1 MSEGKEKSGQI
12 TVAMIGCLGTIV
24 ATTITGIVALVIAYL
39 PPRSELGTPIA
50 VTPSGPQ
57 AAPSVQASA
66 PTPTAMP
73 PATPTTGATGEV
85 DVGGTWQGYLT
96 YVLGDTVTNFRYQ
109 LELTQDGNVITGKSR
124 VEKIDDASSFAE
136 YHVGAQLMVDDGQ
149 VILQIGE
156 TDLSNSNNYTSFV
169 PSDPVVAKVMRLEYS
184 IAQGKEVLEG
194 EWRDFVGRNTP
205 DGRIQL
211 NKQP

>member
-1 MSEGKEKSGQI
+1 MSERKEKSGQI

-39 PPRSELGTPIA
+39 PPRPEPVSFRIPT
-50 VTPSGPQ
+50 VTPAGPPT
-57 AAPSVQASA
+57 APSEQAQ
-66 PTPTAMP
+66 PTVLMPMP
-73 PATPTTGATGEV
+73 PANPSTGEV
-85 DVGGTWQGYLT
+85 DVSGTWQGYLT

-124 VEKIDDASSFAE
+124 VEQIGDASSFAE
-136 YHVGAQLMVDDGQ
+136 YYVGAQLMVDDGQ
-149 VILQIGE
+149 VMLQISE

-211 NKQP
+211 SKQP